1 MVITKPTS
9 IVRICYVLT
18 CFRLFSQLRKRFPFS
33 FSDPSSYIFTYS
45 YVFIF
50 VFESLLVRGQTIK
63 TLFPSTL
70 FRFSNKINEEKSIQ
84 RYETRSKLYNVY
96 SVITMFFFQF
106 SSFLFILFLF
116 ILSIY
121 LSIYLSLNL
130 SLSLF
135 IFSFLFASVLS
146 CPLSTRRPILE
157 QHGFQALF
165 RYESRKFARGWAAL
179 TSRFHHLKQ
188 GRSFSNVVTIHHA

>member
-1 MVITKPTS
+1 MLRTHMLSLIFTA
-9 IVRICYVLT
+9 
-18 CFRLFSQLRKRFPFS
+18 SQEIS
-33 FSDPSSYIFTYS
+33 FSLFWSL
-45 YVFIF
+45 F
-50 VFESLLVRGQTIK
+50 VHLYTLSIYLYLCLWIPFCSGQTVR

-84 RYETRSKLYNVY
+84 QYGTRSKLYNVY
-96 SVITMFFFQF
+96 SVIFFFNF
-106 SSFLFILFLF
+106 LPFFLFCFFLF
-116 ILSIY
+116 Y
-121 LSIYLSLNL
+121 LSISLNL
-130 SLSLF
+130 SLSLFLF

-188 GRSFSNVVTIHHA
+188 GRSFSNIVTIHHA